1 MTSDIDEFSK
11 VQMTKSAKMGL
22 MPFYNNGHTSAKFT
36 QDEQGEELDGTQC
49 AIVLAKKCE
58 AVRKGNLTSLEDTLT
73 SQATTLD
80 CIFNSLARKAAVH
93 LDNKEIF
100 EHIATNEDG
109 KKNKGYPHLE
119 AADKL
124 LRLALKAQSQ
134 CAKTLE
140 TLALIKNPT
149 SIAFVRQANIGQ
161 AVQVNNGIAAPSTP
175 AHRENGQALNPTN
188 ELLVEVQHGERLDGG
203 TAQASSGVNQNMA
216 TVETV
221 NGAKNR
227 RGQGKKL
234 T

>member
-1 MTSDIDEFSK
+1 M
-11 VQMTKSAKMGL
+11 
-22 MPFYNNGHTSAKFT
+22 
-36 QDEQGEELDGTQC
+36 
-49 AIVLAKKCE
+49 LAKKCE
-58 AVRKGNLTSLEDTLT
+58 AVKAGNLSSLEDTLT

-93 LDNKEIF
+93 LDNKELF

-161 AVQVNNGIAAPSTP
+161 AVQVNNGVPAPSTP
-175 AHRENGQALNPTN
+175 AHRESSQALNPTS
-188 ELLVEVQHGERLDGG
+188 ELLEVQHGERMDGG
-203 TAQASSGVNQNMA
+203 TAQASIGADKVMA
-216 TVETV
+216 TVGKV
-221 NGAKNR
+221 NGSKNR
-227 RGQGKKL
+227 RGQSKKL
-234 T
+234 A

>member
-1 MTSDIDEFSK
+1 MASDIDDFSK
-11 VQMTKSAKMGL
+11 EQMTKKAMLGL
-22 MPFYNNGHTSAKFT
+22 TPFYNNGHTSAKFT
-36 QDEQGEELDGTQC
+36 QDDEGEALDGTQC

-58 AVRKGNLTSLEDTLT
+58 AVRKGNLTTLEDTLT

-80 CIFNSLARKAAVH
+80 CIFNSLARNAAAH
-93 LDNKEIF
+93 LDNKELF

-161 AVQVNNGIAAPSTP
+161 SVQVNNGVPAPSTP
-175 AHRENGQALNPTN
+175 AHRENDQALNPTN
-188 ELLVEVQHGERLDGG
+188 ELLEVQHGERLDGG
-203 TAQASSGVNQNMA
+203 TAQASIGADKVMA
-216 TVETV
+216 TVGKV

-227 RGQGKKL
+227 RGQSKKL

>member
-1 MTSDIDEFSK
+1 MASDIDDFSK
-11 VQMTKSAKMGL
+11 EQMTKNAMLGL
-22 MPFYNNGHTSAKFT
+22 TPFYNNGHTSAQFT
-36 QDEQGEELDGTQC
+36 QDDNGEALDGTQC

-58 AVRKGNLTSLEDTLT
+58 AVRKGNLTTLEDTLT

-80 CIFNSLARKAAVH
+80 CIFNSLARNAAAH
-93 LDNKEIF
+93 LDNKELF

-134 CAKTLE
+134 CAKTIE

-161 AVQVNNGIAAPSTP
+161 AVQVNNGVPAPSTP
-175 AHRENGQALNPTN
+175 AHRENAQSLNPTN
-188 ELLVEVQHGERLDGG
+188 ELLEVQHGGATLDSRTTS
-203 TAQASSGVNQNMA
+203 TAIGVNQNM
-216 TVETV
+216 ETV
-221 NGAKNR
+221 GAVNRGKNR
-227 RGQGKKL
+227 RGQSKKL

>member
-1 MTSDIDEFSK
+1 MATDIEDFSK
-11 VQMTKSAKMGL
+11 ERMTKSAMLGL
-22 MPFYNNGHTSAKFT
+22 TPFYNNAQTSAKFT
-36 QDEQGEELDGTQC
+36 QDDNGETLDGTQC
-49 AIVLAKKCE
+49 AVVLAKKCQ
-58 AVRKGNLTSLEDTLT
+58 AVKTGNLNSLEDTLT

-93 LDNKEIF
+93 LDNKELF

-161 AVQVNNGIAAPSTP
+161 AVQVNNGTSAPTH
-175 AHRENGQALNPTN
+175 AHRETTQVLNQTG
-188 ELLVEVQHGERLDGG
+188 ELLEVQHGERLDRG
-203 TAQASSGVNQNMA
+203 TAQASIGVNQKM
-216 TVETV
+216 ETV
-221 NGAKNR
+221 GAVNRGKNR
-227 RGQGKKL
+227 RGQSKKPS
-234 T
+234 

>member
-1 MTSDIDEFSK
+1 MWVSFSRHS
-11 VQMTKSAKMGL
+11 T
-22 MPFYNNGHTSAKFT
+22 HTSAKFT
-36 QDEQGEELDGTQC
+36 QDDEGEALDGTQC

-80 CIFNSLARKAAVH
+80 CIFNSLARNAADH
-93 LDNKEIF
+93 LDNKELF

-161 AVQVNNGIAAPSTP
+161 AVQVNNGVPAPSTP
-175 AHRENGQALNPTN
+175 AHRENAQALNPTN
-188 ELLVEVQHGERLDGG
+188 ELLEVQHGERLDGG
-203 TAQASSGVNQNMA
+203 TAQASIGADKVMA
-216 TVETV
+216 TVGKV
-221 NGAKNR
+221 NGSKNR
-227 RGQGKKL
+227 RGQSKKL

>member
-1 MTSDIDEFSK
+1 MDADIDDFRKE
-11 VQMTKSAKMGL
+11 QMTKKAKFGL
-22 MPFYNNGHTSAKFT
+22 APFYNNGHTSAKFT
-36 QDEQGEELDGTQC
+36 QDDEGEALDGTQC

-58 AVRKGNLTSLEDTLT
+58 AVRKGNLNSLEDALT

-93 LDNKEIF
+93 LDNKELF

-109 KKNKGYPHLE
+109 KRHKGYPHLE

-161 AVQVNNGIAAPSTP
+161 AVQVNNGVPASSTP
-175 AHRENGQALNPTN
+175 AHVENAQVLNQTS
-188 ELLVEVQHGERLDGG
+188 ELLEVQHGERLDGG
-203 TAQASSGVNQNMA
+203 TAQASIGVNQNME
-216 TVETV
+216 TVGTV
-221 NGAKNR
+221 NGSKNR

>member
-1 MTSDIDEFSK
+1 MTTDIEDFSK
-11 VQMTKSAKMGL
+11 ERMTKSAMLGL
-22 MPFYNNGHTSAKFT
+22 TPFYNNAQTSAKFT
-36 QDEQGEELDGTQC
+36 QDDNGETLDGTQC
-49 AIVLAKKCE
+49 AIVLAKKCQ
-58 AVRKGNLTSLEDTLT
+58 AVKAGNLTSLEDTLT

-80 CIFNSLARKAAVH
+80 SIFNSLARKAAVH
-93 LDNKEIF
+93 LDNKELF
-100 EHIATNEDG
+100 EHIATNEEG

-161 AVQVNNGIAAPSTP
+161 AVQVNNGTP
-175 AHRENGQALNPTN
+175 THAHRESAQVLNQTS
-188 ELLVEVQHGERLDGG
+188 ELLEVQHGERLDRG
-203 TAQASSGVNQNMA
+203 TAQASIGVNQNME
-216 TVETV
+216 TVGTV
-221 NGAKNR
+221 NGRKNR
-227 RGQGKKL
+227 RGQSKKL